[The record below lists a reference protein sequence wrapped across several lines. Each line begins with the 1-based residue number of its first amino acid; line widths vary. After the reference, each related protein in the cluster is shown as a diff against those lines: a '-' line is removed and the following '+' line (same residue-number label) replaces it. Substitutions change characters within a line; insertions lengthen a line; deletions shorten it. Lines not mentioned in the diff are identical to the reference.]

1 MWLGSRYGGMYEK
14 SGSSI
19 GDSFNGLFA
28 PGLSKDLYRS
38 PPSRSNGHTRS
49 AHAHADPHPYLHRLT
64 HHHQYPYGHFHA
76 HGDRDG
82 HLLVRLPP
90 CAVTF
95 TMGNTATT
103 PLGYMWQDDIC
114 GVEGQAANYAKL
126 TAIVVDE
133 YSAAGSVMG
142 AFYGCDTTNNV
153 PTTLITQTGP
163 MPAAYGWVTMA
174 VTPPVVNPGTYC
186 LVAISSSYSVMATSG
201 NGYRIGGLYTY
212 SGIAGTVSP
221 NSLVAPANNA
231 YNNSYLASSLMIQG
245 LWTCP

>member
-1 MWLGSRYGGMYEK
+1 MAFLPLACQKTYTVAPLPVPTATPVPPTLTPTLTRTFTASPTITNTPTVTFTPTATATATYW
-14 SGSSI
+14 
-19 GDSFNGLFA
+19 FA
-28 PGLSKDLYRS
+28 Y
-38 PPSRSNGHTRS
+38 T
-49 AHAHADPHPYLHRLT
+49 
-64 HHHQYPYGHFHA
+64 
-76 HGDRDG
+76 
-82 HLLVRLPP
+82 P

-174 VTPPVVNPGTYC
+174 VTPPVVVNPGTYY

-201 NGYRIGGLYTY
+201 NGYTDWRYLYTY
-212 SGIAGTVSP
+212 SGIAGTGFP